1 MLCST
6 SVIDR
11 TAVIAILGEL
21 GSRVAA
27 HLMLALGLAELAVGV
42 AVGRACHIVI
52 TARGGA

>member
-11 TAVIAILGEL
+11 AAVIAILGEL

-42 AVGRACHIVI
+42 AMRRASHIVI
-52 TARGGA
+52 TARGDA